1 MVLLVPFYIL
11 YIQSL
16 VLITW
21 LVNARAKHSTG
32 LLLLRSCFS
41 VYKYRC
47 KKKQLDLYRFSL
59 STRSLMSDP
68 RRRWF
73 FFPVWRRND
82 DEGVA
87 LVPSESE
94 QEQQP
99 PGRPRQEEVISLTKD
114 PAAAGPGSS
123 SSSRAGWWPRRVVPA
138 TRGVGLVIGGL
149 VVLAVLL
156 ATTTH
161 LDISS
166 VYACSVILY

>member
-47 KKKQLDLYRFSL
+47 KKKQLDLYRFSF

-73 FFPVWRRND
+73 FFPVWRRNY

-87 LVPSESE
+87 LVPSES
-94 QEQQP
+94 
-99 PGRPRQEEVISLTKD
+99 RQEEVISLTKD

-123 SSSRAGWWPRRVVPA
+123 SSSRAEWWPRRVVPA